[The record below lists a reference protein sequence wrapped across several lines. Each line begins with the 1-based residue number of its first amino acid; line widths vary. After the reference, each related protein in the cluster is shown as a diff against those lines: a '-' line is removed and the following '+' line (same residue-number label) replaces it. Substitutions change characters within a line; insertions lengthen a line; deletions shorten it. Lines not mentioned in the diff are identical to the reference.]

1 MEDELFVSPGCDF
14 AGVFDG
20 HGGAKVSNYLRRN
33 VYSRFLQELQPGSG
47 NKDWSIGSI
56 KRALRCA
63 LKRCDDEV
71 GLLKHWDQ
79 QGSTVSIVFIRRWL
93 GASASGAT
101 EGIGDHD
108 DYDDDGD
115 DVDDDDDDDN
125 NNNKEDDYELDKGKD
140 AVVCMNLG
148 DSRAVLARDGI
159 ALELSKDHKPDRPD
173 ERDRIEKLGGV
184 VQWHGLLKNSKP
196 LIGAGCYRMNGNLA
210 LSRSAGDRY
219 ERPFLSAV
227 PDLTSTVLKETD
239 EFVCLAT
246 DGLWDVFDSQE
257 LVSFVLS
264 CKNAALSDSRADLL
278 PFGGLVDRRE
288 VFRAVSLFNKRA
300 AAQGALTGA
309 SRLGLFHRIV
319 PSLVIDAASRRGS
332 SDNISCV
339 IVWFK

>member
-1 MEDELFVSPGCDF
+1 MFVSPGCEF

-33 VYSRFLQELQPGSG
+33 LYSRFLQELLPSG
-47 NKDWSIGSI
+47 DWSVGIV

-71 GLLKHWDQ
+71 GLLKQWDQ
-79 QGSTVSIVFIRRWL
+79 QGSTASVVFIRRWL
-93 GASASGAT
+93 GASASGST
-101 EGIGDHD
+101 EGIGDD
-108 DYDDDGD
+108 
-115 DVDDDDDDDN
+115 DDDDDDDN
-125 NNNKEDDYELDKGKD
+125 DDNDSDSEQEKGKD
-140 AVVCMNLG
+140 AVICMNLG
-148 DSRAVLARDGI
+148 DSRAVLARDGS
-159 ALELSKDHKPDRPD
+159 AFELSKDHKPDRPD
-173 ERDRIEKLGGV
+173 ERDRIEQLGGV

-196 LIGAGCYRMNGNLA
+196 LIGAGCWRMNGNLA
-210 LSRSAGDRY
+210 LSRSAGDFS
-219 ERPFLSAV
+219 ERPFVSAV
-227 PDLTSTVLKETD
+227 PDFTSTVLKETD

-264 CKNAALSDSRADLL
+264 CKTAALSGRADLM

-288 VFRAVSLFNKRA
+288 VLHAVSLFNKRA

-309 SRLGLFHRIV
+309 ARLGLFHRIA

-339 IVWFK
+339 ITWFK